1 MAGHSHWARIKHKKA
16 VVDKRRGKLWS
27 KLARHI
33 IMAAKSGGG
42 NPSENLSLRYA
53 IDRARAANMP
63 NDTID
68 RAIKRGTGDME
79 GVTYQEIVYEG
90 YAPGGVAVMVE
101 ALTDNVNRT
110 APEIRN
116 IFEKNGGNLG
126 STNCVAWQFKKKG
139 VIIVSDVS
147 EEELMEAA
155 LEAGA
160 EDVQPDGDVFEVL
173 TDPSS
178 FEPVR
183 EALTARKLNIQNAE
197 LSMISDVRVPLEAEA
212 ADRVMK
218 MIDALED
225 NDDVQEVHTNMEV
238 K

>member
-16 VVDKRRGKLWS
+16 VIDKRRGKLWS

-33 IMAAKSGGG
+33 IMAARSGGG

-79 GVTYQEIVYEG
+79 GVTYHEVVYEG
-90 YAPGGVAVMVE
+90 YAPGGVAVLVE

-110 APEIRN
+110 APEVRN

-139 VIIVSDVS
+139 VIIVSDVT
-147 EEELMEAA
+147 EDELMEAA

-160 EDVQPDGDVFEVL
+160 EDVQPDGDVFEVV
-173 TDPSS
+173 TDPPS
-178 FEPVR
+178 FDKVR
-183 EALTARKLNIQNAE
+183 ETLTARNLNIQNAE

-218 MIDALED
+218 LIDALED
-225 NDDVQEVHTNMEV
+225 NDDVQEVYTNMEV

>member
-173 TDPSS
+173 TDPAS